1 MCIYGIARPP
11 RGAALVITM
20 LVMAVLLL
28 AGTTFM
34 TISSTESRIALNEQV
49 STQAMSLAEAGLHR
63 AMAKLNDPTTYPSYS
78 GETNTSLG
86 NGTFTV
92 TVSTPASQSCP
103 GSTARDVVVT
113 GSVPIRGSSAKAQI
127 AATVDKIGTPFR
139 YGAFA
144 TVPNTIV
151 SGEPNKWIFSQD
163 RTESELWIGENG
175 WVDSFDS
182 TNGQYT
188 PSPSTTNRTAA
199 GHIGGNGD
207 MTLGP
212 NVQVSGPAQA
222 GDAIHKEP
230 GATVSGGETPN
241 LGAGATSPGDQFPL
255 ITPPVTPS
263 SGLSLSQANW
273 IISPGTYYWT
283 DLTIPANSSLVP
295 ASNGVVTIYI
305 TGNVSIGDNV
315 TLGSHPNTN
324 MRIIMKSDASLTST
338 AAADMTS
345 FSAGNNFT
353 FYGGLYGRNANVSI
367 GENSQVYGSVIGR
380 TTWLQ
385 KGTQLHYDQAM
396 MASRVCSASTTAKYV
411 VRPGSWRE
419 VIP

>member
-1 MCIYGIARPP
+1 
-11 RGAALVITM
+11 M

-63 AMAKLNDPTTYPSYS
+63 AMANLNGSSSYA

-92 TVSTPASQSCP
+92 TVSTPTPQFCP
-103 GSTARDVVVT
+103 GSTREVVVT
-113 GSVPIRGSSAKAQI
+113 ASVPIRGSSAKAQL
-127 AATVDKIGTPFR
+127 AATVDKIGAPFR

-151 SGEPNKWIFSQD
+151 SGEPNKWIFGQD
-163 RTESELWIGENG
+163 RTESELWIGDNSG
-175 WVDSFDS
+175 VDSFDS
-182 TNGQYT
+182 TYGTYT
-188 PSPSTTNRTAA
+188 PSPSTTNRTSAA
-199 GHIGGNGD
+199 RIGGNGD
-207 MTLGP
+207 VTIAPG
-212 NVQVSGPAQA
+212 VQVSGSVRA
-222 GDAIHKEP
+222 GDAIHKDAS
-230 GATVSGGETPN
+230 ATVSGTQTTD
-241 LGAGATSPGDQFPL
+241 LGAASNSPGDQFPL

-263 SGLSLSQANW
+263 SELSLYQANW

-283 DLTIPANSSLVP
+283 SLTIPANSSLVP

-367 GENSQVYGSVIGR
+367 GENSRVYGSVIGR

-396 MASRVCSASTTAKYV
+396 MASQVCSASTTGKYA
-411 VRPGSWRE
+411 VRPGSWQE

>member
-1 MCIYGIARPP
+1 
-11 RGAALVITM
+11 M

-63 AMAKLNDPTTYPSYS
+63 AMANLNVSPSYS
-78 GETNTSLG
+78 GETNVGLG

-113 GSVPIRGSSAKAQI
+113 GSVPVRGSSAKAQI
-127 AATVDKIGTPFR
+127 AATVDKLFLYTTLFR

-151 SGEPNKWIFSQD
+151 AGDYRTIFGND
-163 RTESELWIGENG
+163 RTESELWVDENSR
-175 WVDSFDS
+175 VDSYDS
-182 TNGQYT
+182 TYGAYT
-188 PSPSTTNRTAA
+188 PSPSTTNRTSAA
-199 GHIGGNGD
+199 RIGGNGD
-207 MTLGP
+207 VTIAKDT
-212 NVQVSGPAQA
+212 QVSGSVQA
-222 GDAIHKEP
+222 GDAIHKDSS
-230 GATVSGGETPN
+230 ATVSGTQTTD
-241 LGAGATSPGDQFPL
+241 LGSAANSPGDQFPL
-255 ITPPVTPS
+255 ITPPVTPTS
-263 SGLSLSQANW
+263 ALSLAGNNT
-273 IISPGTYYWT
+273 IEPGTYSYT
-283 DLTIPANSSLVP
+283 SLSLGDSSSLVP

-305 TGNVSIGDNV
+305 TGNVFIGSNV

-353 FYGGLYGRNANVSI
+353 FYGGLYGRNANVRI
-367 GENSQVYGSVIGR
+367 QEDSQIYGSVIGR
-380 TTWLQ
+380 TVYL
-385 KGTQLHYDQAM
+385 KNRTQLHYDQAM
-396 MASRVCSASTTAKYV
+396 MASRVCSASTTGKYA